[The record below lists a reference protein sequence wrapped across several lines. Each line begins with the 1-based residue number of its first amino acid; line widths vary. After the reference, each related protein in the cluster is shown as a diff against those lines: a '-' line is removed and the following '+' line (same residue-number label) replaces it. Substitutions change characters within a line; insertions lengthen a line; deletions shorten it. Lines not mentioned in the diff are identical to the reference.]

1 MKILIPGG
9 AGYIGSKL
17 VPALLKK
24 KYSVTVIDNYFF
36 NQNSLKNIKDK
47 NLKVIKDD
55 VRNFRKI
62 QNIIDQH
69 EIIIPLAALVGAP
82 LCEKFP
88 KETKEINELFIKDLT
103 NNVDENTKIIIPTTN
118 SGYGIAKKENICDE
132 TSPLNPISLY
142 GVTKVNAEKIIMNR
156 KNSISLRLATVFG
169 YSERMRLDLLV
180 NTFVFKAIKEKRI
193 EIFEGKFKRNFIYID
208 DVVNVFIFC
217 IENFDRLKSN
227 IYNFGIEG
235 ANLTKIELVEVIKKF
250 VPDFEFVLNE
260 FSDDPDK
267 RDYVVSNKK
276 ILETGFNFSW
286 DLESAIKQLVS
297 DLKKLPPGKYSN
309 I

>member
-1 MKILIPGG
+1 MKILITGG

-24 KYSVTVIDNYFF
+24 NYNVTVIDNYFF
-36 NQNSLKNIKDK
+36 NQKSLKSLNNK
-47 NLKVIKDD
+47 NLQLIEDD
-55 VRNFRKI
+55 VRNFERHRE
-62 QNIIDQH
+62 IIKKQDF
-69 EIIIPLAALVGAP
+69 IIPLAALVGAP
-82 LCEKFP
+82 LCDKFP
-88 KETKEINELFIKDLT
+88 KDTKEINELYIKQLSDF
-103 NNVDENTKIIIPTTN
+103 VDKHVKIIMPTTN
-118 SGYGIAKKENICDE
+118 SGYGVAKKENICTE
-132 TSPLNPISLY
+132 NSPLNPISLY

-156 KNSISLRLATVFG
+156 ENSISLRLATVFG

-180 NTFVFKAIKEKRI
+180 NTFAYKAIKDKKI

-208 DVVNVFIFC
+208 DVINIFIYC
-217 IENFDRLKSN
+217 IENFEKLKSN

-235 ANLTKIELVEVIKKF
+235 ANLTKIELVKVIKKF
-250 VPDFEFVLNE
+250 VPDFEYVINE

-267 RDYVVSNKK
+267 RDYIVSNKK

-286 DLESAIKQLVS
+286 DLESAVKQLIS
-297 DLKKLPPGKYSN
+297 DLKKLPPGNYSN

>member
-1 MKILIPGG
+1 MKILITGG

-24 KYSVTVIDNYFF
+24 NYNVTVIDNYFF
-36 NQNSLKNIKDK
+36 NQNSLKSLNNK
-47 NLKVIKDD
+47 NLQLIKDD
-55 VRNFRKI
+55 VRNFERHRE
-62 QNIIDQH
+62 IIKKQDF
-69 EIIIPLAALVGAP
+69 IIPLAALVGAP
-82 LCEKFP
+82 LCDKFP
-88 KETKEINELFIKDLT
+88 KDTKEINELYIKQLSDF
-103 NNVDENTKIIIPTTN
+103 VDEHVKIIMPTTN
-118 SGYGIAKKENICDE
+118 SGYGVAKKENICTE
-132 TSPLNPISLY
+132 NSPLNPISLY

-156 KNSISLRLATVFG
+156 ENSISLRLATVFG

-180 NTFVFKAIKEKRI
+180 NTFAYKAIKDKKI

-208 DVVNVFIFC
+208 DVINIFIYC
-217 IENFDRLKSN
+217 IENFEKLKSN

-235 ANLTKIELVEVIKKF
+235 ANLTKIELVKVIKKF
-250 VPDFEFVLNE
+250 VPDFEYVINE

-267 RDYVVSNKK
+267 RDYIVSNKK

-286 DLESAIKQLVS
+286 DLESAVKQLIS
-297 DLKKLPPGKYSN
+297 DLKKLPPGNYSN

>member
-1 MKILIPGG
+1 MKILITGG

-24 KYSVTVIDNYFF
+24 NYNVTVIDNYFF
-36 NQNSLKNIKDK
+36 NQNSLKSLNNK
-47 NLKVIKDD
+47 NLQLIKDD
-55 VRNFRKI
+55 VRNFERHRE
-62 QNIIDQH
+62 IIKKQDF
-69 EIIIPLAALVGAP
+69 IIPLAALVGAP
-82 LCEKFP
+82 LCDKFP
-88 KETKEINELFIKDLT
+88 KDTKEINELYIKQLS
-103 NNVDENTKIIIPTTN
+103 NFVDEHVKIIMPTTN
-118 SGYGIAKKENICDE
+118 SGYGVAKKENICTE
-132 TSPLNPISLY
+132 NSPLNPISLY

-156 KNSISLRLATVFG
+156 ENSISLRLATVFG

-180 NTFVFKAIKEKRI
+180 NTFAYKAIKDKKI

-208 DVVNVFIFC
+208 DVINIFIYC
-217 IENFDRLKSN
+217 IENFEKLKSN

-235 ANLTKIELVEVIKKF
+235 ANLTKIELVKVIKKF
-250 VPDFEFVLNE
+250 VPDFEYVINE

-267 RDYVVSNKK
+267 RDYIVSNKK

-286 DLESAIKQLVS
+286 DLESAVKQLIS
-297 DLKKLPPGKYSN
+297 DLKKLPPGNYSN

>member
-1 MKILIPGG
+1 MKILITGG

-24 KYSVTVIDNYFF
+24 NYNVTVIDNYFF
-36 NQNSLKNIKDK
+36 TQNSLKSLNNK
-47 NLKVIKDD
+47 NLQLIKDD
-55 VRNFRKI
+55 VRNFERHRE
-62 QNIIDQH
+62 IIKKQDF
-69 EIIIPLAALVGAP
+69 IIPLAALVGAP
-82 LCEKFP
+82 LCDKFP
-88 KETKEINELFIKDLT
+88 KDTKEINELYIKQLSDF
-103 NNVDENTKIIIPTTN
+103 VDEHVKIIMPTTN
-118 SGYGIAKKENICDE
+118 SGYGVAKKENICTE
-132 TSPLNPISLY
+132 NSPLNPISLY

-156 KNSISLRLATVFG
+156 ENSISLRLATVFG

-180 NTFVFKAIKEKRI
+180 NTFAYKAIKDKKI

-208 DVVNVFIFC
+208 DVINIFIYC
-217 IENFDRLKSN
+217 IENFEKLKSN

-235 ANLTKIELVEVIKKF
+235 ANLTKIELVKVIKKF
-250 VPDFEFVLNE
+250 VPDFEYVINE

-267 RDYVVSNKK
+267 RDYIVSNKK

-286 DLESAIKQLVS
+286 DLESAVKQLIS
-297 DLKKLPPGKYSN
+297 DLKKLPPGNYSN

>member
-24 KYSVTVIDNYFF
+24 NFTVTVVDNYFF
-36 NQNSLKNIKDK
+36 NQNSFKNIKNE

-55 VRNFRKI
+55 VRNFSNLKS
-62 QNIIDQH
+62 IIDQH

-88 KETKEINELFIKDLT
+88 KEAKETNELFIRNLSDYV
-103 NNVDENTKIIIPTTN
+103 NENTKIIMPTTN
-118 SGYGIAKKENICDE
+118 SGYGVAKKERICDE

-142 GVTKVNAEKIIMNR
+142 GVTKVNAEKIIMKR

-180 NTFVFKAIKEKRI
+180 NTFAYKAIKEKKI

-208 DVVNVFIFC
+208 DVVNVFIYC
-217 IENFDRLKSN
+217 IENFDNLKSN

-250 VPDFEFVLNE
+250 VPDFKFIINE

-267 RDYVVSNKK
+267 RDYIVSNKK

-286 DLESAIKQLVS
+286 DLESAIEQLIL
-297 DLKKLPPGKYSN
+297 DLKKLPPGNYSN

>member
-1 MKILIPGG
+1 MKILITGG

-24 KYSVTVIDNYFF
+24 NYNVTVIDNYFF
-36 NQNSLKNIKDK
+36 NQKSLKSLNNK
-47 NLKVIKDD
+47 NLQLIEDD
-55 VRNFRKI
+55 VRNFERHRE
-62 QNIIDQH
+62 IIKKQDF
-69 EIIIPLAALVGAP
+69 IIPLAALVGAP
-82 LCEKFP
+82 LCDKFP
-88 KETKEINELFIKDLT
+88 KDTKEINELYIKQLS
-103 NNVDENTKIIIPTTN
+103 NFVDEHVKIIMPTTN
-118 SGYGIAKKENICDE
+118 SGYGVAKKENICTE
-132 TSPLNPISLY
+132 NSPLNPISLY

-156 KNSISLRLATVFG
+156 ENSISLRLATVFG

-180 NTFVFKAIKEKRI
+180 NTFAYKAIKDKKI

-208 DVVNVFIFC
+208 DVINIFIYC
-217 IENFDRLKSN
+217 IENFEKLKSN

-235 ANLTKIELVEVIKKF
+235 ANLTKIELVKVIKKF
-250 VPDFEFVLNE
+250 VPDFEYVINE

-267 RDYVVSNKK
+267 RDYIVSNKK

-286 DLESAIKQLVS
+286 DLESAVKQLIS
-297 DLKKLPPGKYSN
+297 DLKKLPPGNYSN

>member
-47 NLKVIKDD
+47 NLKIIKDD

-62 QNIIDQH
+62 KNIIDQH

-208 DVVNVFIFC
+208 DVVNVFIYC

-297 DLKKLPPGKYSN
+297 DLKKLPPGNYSN